1 MDEEA
6 FPAVKLARQAAEKGE
21 PYPAIYNAA
30 NEVAV
35 DAFVA
40 GRIKFPHIV
49 DTIAEVLENADDFA
63 EAPAD
68 VNAVLR
74 TESRARERAEAVVER
89 FAHK

>member
-1 MDEEA
+1 M
-6 FPAVKLARQAAEKGE
+6 KLAREAAAKGE

-35 DAFVA
+35 DAFVE

-49 DTIAEVLENADDFA
+49 DIITEVLNGAGDFA

-74 TESRARERAEAVVER
+74 TESRARERAQAVVER
-89 FAHK
+89 IASA